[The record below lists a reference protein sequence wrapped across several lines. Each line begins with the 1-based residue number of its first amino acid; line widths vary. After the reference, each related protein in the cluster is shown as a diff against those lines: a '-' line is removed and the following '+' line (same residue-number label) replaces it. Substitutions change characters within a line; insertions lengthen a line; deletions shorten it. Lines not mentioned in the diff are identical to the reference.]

1 MRQRITLSPSPFR
14 RELGAL
20 RAYSGGSS
28 TAPHLEQHLG
38 SVITHVARPRPSAR
52 PQSLRAHWSCKR
64 AERVREGRVVGAD
77 GDKYKPL
84 DRHAFTTLEVPKG
97 PERGFLTAHSG
108 A

>member
-1 MRQRITLSPSPFR
+1 MNAGHCGRTAGAR
-14 RELGAL
+14 RRHHILDE
-20 RAYSGGSS
+20 R
-28 TAPHLEQHLG
+28 HLG

-52 PQSLRAHWSCKR
+52 PQSRRVHWSCKR